1 MAENGS
7 SKGQRRRRRGTGSE
21 GQHRQECGQGPG
33 QAHKD
38 KYTARMSLRL
48 RAYGSGAANAE
59 DELRRGGEV
68 WRGGRMEGAN
78 EKDSLRE
85 RVDGV
90 R

>member
-1 MAENGS
+1 
-7 SKGQRRRRRGTGSE
+7 
-21 GQHRQECGQGPG
+21 
-33 QAHKD
+33 
-38 KYTARMSLRL
+38 MSLRL

-59 DELRRGGEV
+59 DELIKRRGGEV
-68 WRGGRMEGAN
+68 WEGGRVEGAT

>member
-1 MAENGS
+1 
-7 SKGQRRRRRGTGSE
+7 
-21 GQHRQECGQGPG
+21 
-33 QAHKD
+33 
-38 KYTARMSLRL
+38 MSLRL

-68 WRGGRMEGAN
+68 WRGGRVEGAK

>member
-1 MAENGS
+1 
-7 SKGQRRRRRGTGSE
+7 
-21 GQHRQECGQGPG
+21 
-33 QAHKD
+33 
-38 KYTARMSLRL
+38 MSLRL

-59 DELRRGGEV
+59 DELIKGRGGEV
-68 WRGGRMEGAN
+68 WRGERVEGAN